1 MEAKIMNLI
10 VFLKMVPDV
19 VEELKIADDGKSLD
33 SDWLRMKL
41 NECDEHAVEE
51 AIILKEKFGGTV
63 TVIALDAMELD
74 DALFSALAKG
84 ADKAVKITGD
94 WQNLHSPAVAGIYAK
109 YLKDNNLV
117 GGNTL
122 ILSGS
127 QAIDDI
133 EGEMIYYLAELLN
146 LPVYGVVTNVAY
158 NSDKNNITIMKEFS
172 SGIRGE
178 FEVELPSVLGIQA
191 AENPPRYIPIAKIRA
206 IMKTAAIE
214 EVDIPADGLPSGIS
228 IDKLFEPEV
237 SGKAEMLE
245 GSPEEISA
253 KLIGIF
259 SEKGII

>member
-1 MEAKIMNLI
+1 MNFI

-19 VEELKIADDGKSLD
+19 IEELKIAGDGKSLD

-51 AIILKEKFGGTV
+51 AIILKEKTGGKV

-84 ADKAVKITGD
+84 ADKAVKITGNL
-94 WQNLHSPAVAGIYAK
+94 QNIHSPAVAEIYAK
-109 YLKDNNLV
+109 YLKDNCLIDNK
-117 GGNTL
+117 TL

-133 EGEMIYYLAELLN
+133 EGEMIYFLAELLN
-146 LPVYGVVTNVAY
+146 LPVYGVVTSVSY
-158 NSDKNNITIMKEFS
+158 NSDKNDLTIMKEFS
-172 SGIRGE
+172 GGIRGE
-178 FEVELPSVLGIQA
+178 FEVEIPSVLGIQA

-206 IMKTAAIE
+206 IMKTSTIE
-214 EVDIPADGLPSGIS
+214 EIEIPEDGLTEKIA
-228 IDKLFEPEV
+228 IDKLFESEV
-237 SGKAEMLE
+237 SGRAEMLE

-253 KLIGIF
+253 KLIEIF
-259 SEKGII
+259 TVKGII